1 MWLFAQTH
9 LWGAMIN
16 FQAFVHLPHPDSR
29 AWIWSYK
36 NRHKHNLRPK
46 FTALA
51 CKRLQNILDTHCA
64 WLVSP
69 AASPGCCPRHTHT
82 HWNEK
87 RMCKQVAGHNIWHT
101 WISFAPLLY
110 LCLSLSAL
118 FPQVILLSSCRSI
131 QATTAVLLFCFVLT
145 DKFATSLPK

>member
-1 MWLFAQTH
+1 METKWNTMWLFAQTH

-36 NRHKHNLRPK
+36 NRHKHNLRPN

-82 HWNEK
+82 HTLEWEAYVQAGSWPQYLTHLDFP
-87 RMCKQVAGHNIWHT
+87 CAVAIFVPFFVC
-101 WISFAPLLY
+101 IV
-110 LCLSLSAL
+110 SASDSTIFL
-118 FPQVILLSSCRSI
+118 QKYPGYNCCFV
-131 QATTAVLLFCFVLT
+131 VLLRA
-145 DKFATSLPK
+145 DG